1 MRLTPLDIQKHRFS
15 TRWKGLDP
23 GEVEA
28 FMRLVAEDYEALVR
42 ENESQRERLKSLEAR
57 VEELAANEKT
67 LQDTLVTA
75 QAVSDDLRRTAVKE
89 SEVRVSEAELQ
100 AEKIVEAAHRQA
112 ARLKE
117 DIREMKRLRT
127 RVAAAIRATIESH
140 LRLLD
145 GLAQDAPAEAEPRRP
160 LAERAEP
167 RRPLASASA
176 RRPEGTGEA

>member
-42 ENESQRERLKSLEAR
+42 ENESQRERLKTLESR

-117 DIREMKRLRT
+117 DIREMRRLRT
-127 RVAAAIRATIESH
+127 RVAAAIRASIETH

-145 GLAQDAPAEAEPRRP
+145 GLAQDAPPEGAAEPRRPSAEEPRRP
-160 LAERAEP
+160 LAAP
-167 RRPLASASA
+167 RRPEQA
-176 RRPEGTGEA
+176 GEA